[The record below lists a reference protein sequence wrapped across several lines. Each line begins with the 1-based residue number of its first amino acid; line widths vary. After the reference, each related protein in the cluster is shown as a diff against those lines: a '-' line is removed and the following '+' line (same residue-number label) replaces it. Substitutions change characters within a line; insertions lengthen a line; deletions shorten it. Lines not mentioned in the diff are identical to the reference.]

1 MTYVKNRLRR
11 TMMFVPGN
19 NPAMIKDAGIYGADS
34 IMLDL
39 EDSVSLT
46 EKDAARM
53 LVYEAIKTVDF
64 GGSEIVVR
72 VNGQDTPFYD
82 EDVKAMV
89 KAGVDVIRL
98 PKTESAAMIQ
108 KLVKDIEHWEDEFDG
123 CHRISQGCLK
133 CPRNCNR
140 NAFNDGLGGIWRRLY
155 CRYAYSSLSRWSRI
169 GICA

>member
-1 MTYVKNRLRR
+1 MTYIKNRLRR

-53 LVYEAIKTVDF
+53 LVYEAIKTIDF
-64 GGSEIVVR
+64 GDSEIVVR

-82 EDVKAMV
+82 EDV
-89 KAGVDVIRL
+89 
-98 PKTESAAMIQ
+98 P
-108 KLVKDIEHWEDEFDG
+108 F
-123 CHRISQGCLK
+123 
-133 CPRNCNR
+133 
-140 NAFNDGLGGIWRRLY
+140 
-155 CRYAYSSLSRWSRI
+155 I
-169 GICA
+169 GPNE

>member
-53 LVYEAIKTVDF
+53 LVYEAIKTVD
-64 GGSEIVVR
+64 
-72 VNGQDTPFYD
+72 
-82 EDVKAMV
+82 
-89 KAGVDVIRL
+89 
-98 PKTESAAMIQ
+98 
-108 KLVKDIEHWEDEFDG
+108 
-123 CHRISQGCLK
+123 
-133 CPRNCNR
+133 
-140 NAFNDGLGGIWRRLY
+140 
-155 CRYAYSSLSRWSRI
+155 
-169 GICA
+169 

>member
-64 GGSEIVVR
+64 G
-72 VNGQDTPFYD
+72 
-82 EDVKAMV
+82 
-89 KAGVDVIRL
+89 
-98 PKTESAAMIQ
+98 
-108 KLVKDIEHWEDEFDG
+108 
-123 CHRISQGCLK
+123 
-133 CPRNCNR
+133 
-140 NAFNDGLGGIWRRLY
+140 
-155 CRYAYSSLSRWSRI
+155 
-169 GICA
+169 